1 MGISKC
7 YTTERNE
14 KATKEVEGTI
24 HDYGSAPGG
33 TFLQTEYRPS
43 RSLRKY

>member
-1 MGISKC
+1 MGISKR
-7 YTTERNE
+7 YITERNE
-14 KATKEVEGTI
+14 KAPIERDGNL

-43 RSLRKY
+43 RSL